1 MRQMIMARYS
11 VLLVVL
17 FAVASVGRA
26 QSEEQSSV
34 QKPDTRSF
42 SIYTGLGY
50 PEIIAL
56 SVQYQI
62 NDKFALGVKAVIADF
77 GKGGRDEIPMGSGV
91 GIKGSYFFSRTGE
104 RTFLSTNVVNIESS
118 YLFGFFEE
126 GRSAE
131 FTIGHDSIEGRGIG
145 VLWSI
150 GMALGAPAGRPLVI
164 FLAAK
169 IGLHV
174 DL

>member
-1 MRQMIMARYS
+1 MTRYS
-11 VLLVVL
+11 ILLAVLLVVVS
-17 FAVASVGRA
+17 AGRG
-26 QSEEQSSV
+26 QSEKQSSV
-34 QKPDTRSF
+34 QRLETRTV

-56 SVQYQI
+56 GVQYQI
-62 NDKFALGVKAVIADF
+62 NDDFALGMKADIVGF
-77 GKGGRDEIPMGSGV
+77 GKGGRDEIPVGSGV

-104 RTFLSTNVVNIESS
+104 GTFLSTNVVNIEGS

-150 GMALGAPAGRPLVI
+150 GIALGAPAGHPLVI

-169 IGLHV
+169 IGFHV